1 MCLMKV
7 PIAIIAIKRR
17 QRSQRQRNRE
27 RYLSRPG
34 NCFCAKTG
42 RAAHDLGLS
51 TWPATASGKVRKVEL
66 RVIVKEYVNK
76 QEQAAIDTSASTV
89 DSLIQIWQTKSGV
102 NGLKPETSIRS
113 FADSLMMM
121 LQLSGTVKKQ
131 LSRDVTVEDSKLC
144 ETINEQADLID
155 SKPDVAALA
164 AIAKSARQTT
174 PMLDELTYL
183 RGDALAY
190 EDHEAAVT
198 AS

>member
-34 NCFCAKTG
+34 DRSCAKTG

-51 TWPATASGKVRKVEL
+51 TWPATANGKVRKVEL

-76 QEQAAIDTSASTV
+76 QERAAIDTSASTV

-102 NGLKPETSIRS
+102 DGLKSETSIQS

-121 LQLSGTVKKQ
+121 LQLPGTVKKQ

-144 ETINEQADLID
+144 ETINEQADLH
-155 SKPDVAALA
+155 S
-164 AIAKSARQTT
+164 SATS
-174 PMLDELTYL
+174 
-183 RGDALAY
+183 
-190 EDHEAAVT
+190 
-198 AS
+198 ASA